1 MVVDPSIP
9 TGGLERPRIDSLE
22 TTIASLSSP
31 VPSEDSMTG
40 LRGLVALALVA
51 SVVCKAAVKVQEPE
65 DPQAAAAAAHEAQ
78 AQQAL
83 ADSLTDAMAML
94 KHGSASAKEQAAMGV
109 AQLAVE
115 TTISQ
120 PFHPVTFRNAC
131 VRMGVVEELARLLAA
146 SPPSVTVRAQ
156 LHALAALEAIATDDP
171 STDLDNGH
179 ALAVCSANAV
189 GPLVAHLSSSDES
202 VQLAAA
208 SCAAVLAENPA
219 CQTKL
224 LTQGAVSPLVALGTF
239 GTDVAR
245 MHAVAALD
253 LLALNNPA
261 AHDVIAQAGGLKLL
275 KGLKRF
281 GGQHLRGAAGGMLS
295 ALSAP
300 AETLAVAVDA
310 KAHATQAHEARLKH
324 SKILEGAMP
333 VRRAYAPGVQ
343 PS

>member
-1 MVVDPSIP
+1 MKPKGVNRSADE
-9 TGGLERPRIDSLE
+9 GE
-22 TTIASLSSP
+22 TKFARSSP

-51 SVVCKAAVKVQEPE
+51 SVVCAKSKAAVQVQEPE

-245 MHAVAALD
+245 MHAEAISPPLPYLGGACVVVCASTGDKSA
-253 LLALNNPA
+253 
-261 AHDVIAQAGGLKLL
+261 VSAGMEQV
-275 KGLKRF
+275 R
-281 GGQHLRGAAGGMLS
+281 RGAKQIQLGTEPANGGRT
-295 ALSAP
+295 AR
-300 AETLAVAVDA
+300 VA
-310 KAHATQAHEARLKH
+310 QGR
-324 SKILEGAMP
+324 G
-333 VRRAYAPGVQ
+333 G
-343 PS
+343 